1 MRMKN
6 VKRVMT
12 SALLGACMLGSQ
24 AWAAYPERPIT
35 FVVPFGAGSGTD
47 KLARVLAEEVS
58 KKVGQTVVVENK
70 GGASGFIA
78 AQDVARAKPDG
89 YRIFVTS
96 NTTHA
101 SNSALFK
108 KLPYDP
114 VKDFAPV
121 SKLGNIPLVLVVNP
135 QSIPSKTVPEFID
148 YLKQNPDKVFFG
160 SGSTSA
166 RIGGELFKILTGTK
180 ISNVDYKS
188 NPQAVVD
195 TVGGQIQMMIADA
208 STTLPLARE
217 GKLRALAVS
226 TKKRTDIAPD
236 LPTLEETGVKGYEMV
251 AWFASYAPA
260 GTPPEVIRVLNDAFV
275 KTLNDPA
282 VVKNLQV
289 QGIEA
294 DASTPEELAA
304 FQKAETEKWVDIV
317 AKAGVEVR

>member
-1 MRMKN
+1 MQSGYF
-6 VKRVMT
+6 KRICGAALASLVMASA
-12 SALLGACMLGSQ
+12 SAL
-24 AWAAYPERPIT
+24 AAYPERPIT

-58 KKVGQTVVVENK
+58 KQLGQTVVVENK

-89 YRIFVTS
+89 YRIFITS

-114 VKDFAPV
+114 VKNFAPI
-121 SKLGNIPLVLVVNP
+121 SKLGNIPLALVVNP
-135 QSIPSKTVPEFID
+135 DSVPSKTVPEFIA

-180 ISNVDYKS
+180 ISNIDYKS

-195 TVGGQIQMMIADA
+195 AVGGQIQMMVADA
-208 STTLPLARE
+208 ATTLPLARE
-217 GKLRALAVS
+217 GKLRALAMS
-226 TKKRTDIAPD
+226 TLKRSEIAPD
-236 LPTLEETGVKGYEMV
+236 LPTLDESGVKGYDLV

-260 GTPPEVIRVLNDAFV
+260 GTPEDVINTLNGAFV
-275 KTLNDPA
+275 KTLNDPKII
-282 VVKNLQV
+282 KNLQV

-294 DASTPEELAA
+294 QASTPQELAQ

>member
-1 MRMKN
+1 MNYFRSRI
-6 VKRVMT
+6 VLALAGIT
-12 SALLGACMLGSQ
+12 LAAGSAM
-24 AWAAYPERPIT
+24 AAYPDRPIT

-58 KKVGQTVVVENK
+58 RQVGQTVVVENK

-78 AQDVARAKPDG
+78 AQDIARAKPDG

-114 VKDFAPV
+114 VGDFAPI

-135 QSIPSKTVPEFID
+135 QSIPAKTVPEFIEH
-148 YLKQNPDKVFFG
+148 LQQNPDKVFFG

-166 RIGGELFKILTGTK
+166 RIGGELFKILTNTK

-208 STTLPLARE
+208 ATTLPLARD

-226 TKKRTDIAPD
+226 TSKRTEIAPD
-236 LPTLEETGVKGYEMV
+236 LPTLAESGVKGYEMV

-260 GTPPEVIRVLNDAFV
+260 GTPDDVIKTLNQAFV
-275 KTLNDPA
+275 KTLSDPK

-294 DASTPEELAA
+294 EASSPEELAA

>member
-1 MRMKN
+1 MKMKN
-6 VKRVMT
+6 FKYIIST
-12 SALLGACMLGSQ
+12 ALAGVVLAGSP
-24 AWAAYPERPIT
+24 ALAAYPDRPIT

-47 KLARVLAEEVS
+47 KLARVLAENVS
-58 KKVGQTVVVENK
+58 KLVGQTVVVENK

-78 AQDVARAKPDG
+78 AQEIARAKPDG
-89 YRIFVTS
+89 YHIFVTS

-114 VKDFAPV
+114 VKDFAPI

-135 QSIPSKTVPEFID
+135 KSIPSKTVPEYID

-208 STTLPLARE
+208 ATTLPLARE

-226 TKKRTDIAPD
+226 TSKRTDIAPD
-236 LPTLEETGVKGYEMV
+236 LPTLAESGVKGYEMV
-251 AWFASYAPA
+251 AWFAAYAPA
-260 GTPPEVIRVLNDAFV
+260 GTPEEAIKTLNQAFV

-282 VVKNLQV
+282 IVKNLQI

-294 DASTPEELAA
+294 ESSSPEELAA

>member
-1 MRMKN
+1 MKMN
-6 VKRVMT
+6 KVKRIIAA
-12 SALLGACMLGSQ
+12 SLLGITLTGGQ
-24 AWAAYPERPIT
+24 ALAAYPERAIT

-78 AQDVARAKPDG
+78 AQDIARAKPDG
-89 YRIFVTS
+89 YRIFITS

-108 KLPYDP
+108 TLPYDP

-135 QSIPSKTVPEFID
+135 QSIPSETVPEFVE
-148 YLKQNPDKVFFG
+148 YLKQNPNKVFFG

-166 RIGGELFKILTGTK
+166 RIGGELFKILTDTQ

-208 STTLPLARE
+208 ATTLPLARD

-226 TKKRTDIAPD
+226 TSKRTDIAPD
-236 LPTLEETGVKGYEMV
+236 LPTLDETGVKGYEMV

-260 GTPPEVIRVLNDAFV
+260 GTPDEVIKVLNDAFV
-275 KTLNDPA
+275 ETLNDPKL
-282 VVKNLQV
+282 VKNLQV
-289 QGIEA
+289 MGIEA
-294 DASTPEELAA
+294 ESSSPEELAA

>member
-1 MRMKN
+1 MN
-6 VKRVMT
+6 NFKRIFASSLVGMVM
-12 SALLGACMLGSQ
+12 AAGNAM
-24 AWAAYPERPIT
+24 AAYPERPIT

-58 KKVGQTVVVENK
+58 RQLGQTVVVENK

-114 VKDFAPV
+114 VKDFAPI

-135 QSIPSKTVPEFID
+135 QSVPSKTVPQFID
-148 YLKQNPDKVFFG
+148 FLKQNPDKVFFG

-166 RIGGELFKILTGTK
+166 RIGGELFKILTDTK

-208 STTLPLARE
+208 ATTLPLARE

-226 TKKRTDIAPD
+226 TSKRTDIAPD
-236 LPTLEETGVKGYEMV
+236 LPTIAEGGVKGYEMV

-260 GTPPEVIRVLNDAFV
+260 GTPEAVIKTLNQAFV
-275 KTLNDPA
+275 KTLNDPKI
-282 VVKNLQV
+282 VKNLQV

-294 DASTPEELAA
+294 ESSSPQELAK
-304 FQKAETEKWVDIV
+304 FQKAETDKWVDIV

>member
-1 MRMKN
+1 MRMNN

-24 AWAAYPERPIT
+24 AWAAYPELPIT

-260 GTPPEVIRVLNDAFV
+260 GTPPEVIKVLNDAFV